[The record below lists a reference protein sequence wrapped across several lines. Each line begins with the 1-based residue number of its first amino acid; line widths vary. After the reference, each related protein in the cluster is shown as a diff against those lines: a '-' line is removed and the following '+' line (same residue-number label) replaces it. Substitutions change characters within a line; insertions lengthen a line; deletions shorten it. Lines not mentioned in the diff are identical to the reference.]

1 METGIHNTS
10 EIGRLKKVLL
20 HRPGGE
26 LENLMPEY
34 LERLLFDD
42 IPYLK
47 EAQREHDAFAD
58 CLRQQGVEVVYLRD
72 LVAESITDADVRAD
86 LIRQF
91 LEESGVKD
99 DRLRESLEDFLS
111 ALPDKEMVSAM
122 MAGVRKSQLR
132 ANSARLGDYL
142 SAAGDD
148 YPFAVDPLPNL
159 YFTRDPFATIGTGVS
174 IHKMHTAT
182 RNRETLFGK
191 FIFEHHPDYRNAP
204 RWYDRGETS
213 SLEGTT
219 LKVGASPAPHAE
231 ILAVV
236 KELLAEEGINLE
248 IVEFTDYIQPN
259 TAVENGSID
268 ANYFQ
273 HITYLNNFN
282 AENGTHLV
290 SVADVHYEPFGIY
303 AGKTAS
309 LEELQDGA
317 QIGVPNDPTNGG
329 RALLLLQEQ
338 GLITLK
344 EDVGL
349 EPTKLDIAENPHNY
363 EIVEMEA
370 AQLPRSLGSLDIA
383 VINGNYAIQADLKV
397 ADALAIESA
406 EGTAGTAYVNV
417 LAVKEGRESDPAI
430 QALAKAL
437 CSDEV
442 KAFID
447 ETYAGAVQA
456 VF

>member
-1 METGIHNTS
+1 MKKNIGLVAAAVLAAAALAACGGQKTETTAAETTAAESGAETTAES
-10 EIGRLKKVLL
+10 GEATESAADA
-20 HRPGGE
+20 E
-26 LENLMPEY
+26 LEKL
-34 LERLLFDD
+34 
-42 IPYLK
+42 
-47 EAQREHDAFAD
+47 
-58 CLRQQGVEVVYLRD
+58 
-72 LVAESITDADVRAD
+72 T
-86 LIRQF
+86 
-91 LEESGVKD
+91 
-99 DRLRESLEDFLS
+99 
-111 ALPDKEMVSAM
+111 
-122 MAGVRKSQLR
+122 
-132 ANSARLGDYL
+132 
-142 SAAGDD
+142 
-148 YPFAVDPLPNL
+148 
-159 YFTRDPFATIGTGVS
+159 
-174 IHKMHTAT
+174 
-182 RNRETLFGK
+182 
-191 FIFEHHPDYRNAP
+191 
-204 RWYDRGETS
+204 
-213 SLEGTT
+213 
-219 LKVGASPAPHAE
+219 VGASPAPHAE
-231 ILAVV
+231 ILEAA
-236 KELLAEEGINLE
+236 KDAMEAKGYELD
-248 IVEFTDYIQPN
+248 IVEYVDYVQPN
-259 TAVENGSID
+259 LALESGDLD

-273 HITYLNNFN
+273 HITYLEDFN
-282 AENGTHLV
+282 AERGTHLGNGG
-290 SVADVHYEPFGIY
+290 AIHYEPFGIY

>member
-1 METGIHNTS
+1 MDILQYTFFQNALIGALLASILCGFVGTYIVTRRLVFISGGITHAS
-10 EIGRLKKVLL
+10 FGGIGIGVFAGINPILSAMVFAILSAFGVQWVSRKK
-20 HRPGGE
+20 
-26 LENLMPEY
+26 
-34 LERLLFDD
+34 
-42 IPYLK
+42 
-47 EAQREHDAFAD
+47 
-58 CLRQQGVEVVYLRD
+58 
-72 LVAESITDADVRAD
+72 DVRKDSAIAMFWTLGMSVGIICCFLTPGFMPD
-86 LIRQF
+86 LPSF
-91 LEESGVKD
+91 
-99 DRLRESLEDFLS
+99 
-111 ALPDKEMVSAM
+111 
-122 MAGVRKSQLR
+122 
-132 ANSARLGDYL
+132 
-142 SAAGDD
+142 
-148 YPFAVDPLPNL
+148 
-159 YFTRDPFATIGTGVS
+159 
-174 IHKMHTAT
+174 
-182 RNRETLFGK
+182 LFGSTAANTDT
-191 FIFEHHPDYRNAP
+191 PAAP
-204 RWYDRGETS
+204 TQTG